1 MANTSPRRETLLLEA
16 FKQVGG
22 RERRSR
28 FQSAF
33 CAKNKW
39 SEDVFSAVLGAL
51 VQKGQI
57 IQRRGGRSLEL
68 PLSQVEV
75 VATPVEPVLPTALY
89 SSERDLYDPIYTT
102 VREKWAVERGYD
114 RFVCEPS
121 HSKGSAPTG
130 GKFSRPDV
138 TLVGVKA
145 YVHLP
150 GRYFEVVTFEI
161 KASYDVNVLGVLEA
175 LAHREAAHRSYA
187 VYHVDSERF
196 DETENS
202 DRIESLAEKHGIGL
216 ILAADP
222 TELNSWEFRV
232 EAKRNEPDPERL
244 DTFIGGLRE
253 RANRDEILKWNKI

>member
-1 MANTSPRRETLLLEA
+1 MANTSPQREKILLEA
-16 FKQVGG
+16 FVKAGG
-22 RERRSR
+22 RDRRSR
-28 FQSAF
+28 FQQVF
-33 CAKNKW
+33 CADHKW
-39 SEDVFSAVLGAL
+39 PEDVFSAVLGAL
-51 VQKGQI
+51 VRKGEI

-68 PLSQVEV
+68 PASPTVIPATSNGKAAP
-75 VATPVEPVLPTALY
+75 VASY
-89 SSERDLYDPIYTT
+89 GSERELYDPIFTA
-102 VREKWAVERGYD
+102 VKDKWAVERGYD

-150 GRYFEVVTFEI
+150 GRYFEVVTFEV

-187 VYHVDSERF
+187 LYHVDSETF
-196 DETENS
+196 DVTENS

-222 TELNSWEFRV
+222 ADLSTWEFRV

-244 DTFIGGLRE
+244 DAFIGGLRE
-253 RANRDEILKWNKI
+253 KSNRDEILKWNKI

>member
-1 MANTSPRRETLLLEA
+1 MANTSPQREKTLLDA
-16 FKQVGG
+16 FIKAGG
-22 RERRSR
+22 RDRRSR
-28 FQSAF
+28 FQHLF
-33 CAKNKW
+33 CSEHNW

-51 VQKGQI
+51 VRKGEI

-68 PLSQVEV
+68 AANN
-75 VATPVEPVLPTALY
+75 ATPQAVPVGKASKAATYLN
-89 SSERDLYDPIYTT
+89 ERDLYDPIYSSI
-102 VREKWAVERGYD
+102 RDKWAVERGYD

-130 GKFSRPDV
+130 GKFSRPDI

-150 GRYFEVVTFEI
+150 GRYFEVVTFEV

-187 VYHVDSERF
+187 IFHVSSEGF

-202 DRIESLAEKHGIGL
+202 DRVESLAEKHGIGL
-216 ILAADP
+216 VLAEDPADVN
-222 TELNSWEFRV
+222 TWEFRV

-244 DTFIGGLRE
+244 DSFIGGLRE
-253 RANRDEILKWNKI
+253 KANRDEILKWNKF